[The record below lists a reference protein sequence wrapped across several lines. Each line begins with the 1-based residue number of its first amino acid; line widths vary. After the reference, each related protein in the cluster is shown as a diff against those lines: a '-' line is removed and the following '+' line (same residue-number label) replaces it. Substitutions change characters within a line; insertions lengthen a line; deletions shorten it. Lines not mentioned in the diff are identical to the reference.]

1 MRSQWVPWS
10 ASSLVTGVMALV
22 LGSVLGPQSGA
33 DAADTLR
40 VVANHGDRW
49 MAMAV
54 LFFISSVALTLGL
67 PTVVTLFDR
76 PRGRWLGLAG
86 TAVFL
91 VGTIGT
97 CGYSMLM
104 TFFHA
109 LVRHHALDGR
119 QLDAAVTGGWL
130 SVLLYS
136 WLVGF
141 MLGLLLIAF
150 GLLRARVTPLW
161 VPALMFAFVALV
173 PVSGHFGKA
182 VQVVQL
188 MTLAVAFTGIAVAAT
203 SPRQGREHA
212 ERAAGSARGRM
223 RAGAR

>member
-1 MRSQWVPWS
+1 MRSEWVPLS
-10 ASSLVTGVMALV
+10 ASSLVTGVMTLV
-22 LGSVLGPQSGA
+22 LGSVLGPSSSGG
-33 DAADTLR
+33 DASATLR
-40 VVANHGDRW
+40 VVATEGDRW

-54 LFFISSVALTLGL
+54 LFFVSSVALTLGL

-76 PRGRWLGLAG
+76 PRGRRLGLAG

-91 VGTIGT
+91 LGTIGT

-109 LVRHHALDGR
+109 LVRHHALNGR

-161 VPALMFAFVALV
+161 VPILMFVFVALV
-173 PVSGHFGKA
+173 PVSGQLGKV
-182 VQVVQL
+182 VQVLQL
-188 MTLAVAFTGIAVAAT
+188 MALAVAFTGIAISAT
-203 SPRQGREHA
+203 SPRRVR
-212 ERAAGSARGRM
+212 ERAEPALALRHAR
-223 RAGAR
+223 

>member
-1 MRSQWVPWS
+1 MRSEWVPLS

-22 LGSVLGPQSGA
+22 LGSVLGPSSNGG
-33 DAADTLR
+33 DAAASLR
-40 VVANHGDRW
+40 VVAKEGDRW

-54 LFFISSVALTLGL
+54 LFFVASVALTLGL

-76 PRGRWLGLAG
+76 RRGRWLGLAG

-109 LVRHHALDGR
+109 LVRHHALNVRG
-119 QLDAAVTGGWL
+119 LDSAVTGGWL
-130 SVLLYS
+130 SVLLYL
-136 WLVGF
+136 WLAGF
-141 MLGLLLIAF
+141 MLGLLLIAA

-161 VPALMFAFVALV
+161 VPVLMLVFVAMV
-173 PVSGHFGKA
+173 PVSGHLGK
-182 VQVVQL
+182 VGQVLQL
-188 MTLAVAFTGIAVAAT
+188 MALAVAFTGIAVAAT
-203 SPRQGREHA
+203 SPRRRREPVDVPLA
-212 ERAAGSARGRM
+212 VRAAR
-223 RAGAR
+223 

>member
-1 MRSQWVPWS
+1 MRAQWVPLS
-10 ASSLVTGVMALV
+10 ASSLITGVMALV
-22 LGSVLGPQSGA
+22 LGSVLGPTNNGG
-33 DAADTLR
+33 DASATLR
-40 VVANHGDRW
+40 VVTTHGDRW

-54 LFFISSVALTLGL
+54 LFFVASVALTLGL
-67 PTVVTLFDR
+67 PTLVTLFDR

-109 LVRHHALDGR
+109 LVRSHALNGR
-119 QLDAAVTGGWL
+119 LLDNAVAGGWL
-130 SVLLYS
+130 IVLLYL
-136 WLVGF
+136 WLGGF

-161 VPALMFAFVALV
+161 VPVLLFVFVALT
-173 PVSGHFGKA
+173 PVSGELGK
-182 VQVVQL
+182 VGQVLQL
-188 MTLAVAFTGIAVAAT
+188 MALALAFTGIAVAAT
-203 SPRQGREHA
+203 SPRRGRERTEPA
-212 ERAAGSARGRM
+212 LALR
-223 RAGAR
+223 GAR

>member
-161 VPALMFAFVALV
+161 VPLLMFAFVALV